1 MVRDAAPHK
10 LYQYLAICYAPNIA
24 EERGI
29 TIAIVVL
36 SCPQSSFIAFK
47 RIPLWTPVLEFDS
60 SADPCFLDKF
70 LRGFF
75 EAIQLDHG
83 FVNEAMQW
91 ENSIRLLY
99 LGEFST
105 SDPEGILSLL
115 ADAEFGVETN

>member
-1 MVRDAAPHK
+1 MRDAAPHK
-10 LYQYLAICYAPNIA
+10 VFQYYAICYAPNIA

-36 SCPQSSFIAFK
+36 SYSQSSFMAFK
-47 RIPLWTPVLEFDS
+47 RIPIWTPVLEFDS
-60 SADPCFLDKF
+60 GADPCFLDKF

-75 EAIQLDHG
+75 ESIQLDHG

-91 ENSIRLLY
+91 ESSIRLLY

-105 SDPEGILSLL
+105 RDPEGLLSLL